1 MNQRS
6 AKVMKFAIDMVF
18 TLVGCI
24 IFAVGIYVF
33 IQPNQIA
40 PGGVS
45 GISIMLH
52 YLTGLPVG
60 ALSLLINIPLL
71 LLAWK
76 FLGWKF
82 TGQTLMSVATL
93 SFMLDYVAVLL
104 PQYEG
109 DPLLAALFGGALI
122 GTGLAVVFMRGFT
135 TGGTDI
141 ISRLLQLKYPY
152 LQLGKILMVIDLIV
166 ILTSAYVFGRIET
179 ALYGMVA
186 VFTSSRMV
194 DSLLYGMDTG
204 KLVYIMSCRAVELSE
219 RIIEGLGRGCTIL
232 KSTGA
237 YTKQDSNV
245 LMVAVRRP
253 QYYILKKMV
262 REMDPKA
269 FIIVTDATEV
279 LGEGFKQI
287 E

>member
-93 SFMLDYVAVLL
+93 SFMLDCVAVLL

>member
-6 AKVMKFAIDMVF
+6 AKMMKFAIDLVF
-18 TLVGCI
+18 TIAGCI
-24 IFAVGIYVF
+24 IFAIGIYAF

-52 YLTGLPVG
+52 YMTGIPVG
-60 ALSLLINIPLL
+60 ALSFTINIPLL

-82 TGQTLMSVATL
+82 TGQTLMSVVTL
-93 SFMLDYVAVLL
+93 SFMLDYVAVLF

-122 GTGLAVVFMRGFT
+122 GTGLAIVFMRGFT
-135 TGGTDI
+135 TGGSDI

-152 LQLGKILMVIDLIV
+152 LQLGKILMVIDLLV

-262 REMDPKA
+262 RELDPKA

-279 LGEGFKQI
+279 LGEGFKRI

>member
-1 MNQRS
+1 MNQCS
-6 AKVMKFAIDMVF
+6 AKVMEFAIDMVF

-24 IFAVGIYVF
+24 IFAIGIYVF

-60 ALSLLINIPLL
+60 VLSLLMNIPLL

-141 ISRLLQLKYPY
+141 ISRLLQLKYPH

>member
-60 ALSLLINIPLL
+60 VLSLLMNIPLL

-141 ISRLLQLKYPY
+141 ISRLLQLKYPH

>member
-6 AKVMKFAIDMVF
+6 AKMMKFAIDLVF
-18 TLVGCI
+18 TIVGCI
-24 IFAVGIYVF
+24 IFAIGIYAF

-52 YLTGLPVG
+52 YMTGIPVG
-60 ALSLLINIPLL
+60 ALSFTINIPLL

-82 TGQTLMSVATL
+82 TGQTLMSVVTL
-93 SFMLDYVAVLL
+93 SFMLDYVAVLF

-122 GTGLAVVFMRGFT
+122 GTGLAIVFMRGFT
-135 TGGTDI
+135 TGGSDI

-152 LQLGKILMVIDLIV
+152 LQLGKILMVIDLLV

-262 REMDPKA
+262 RELDPKA

-279 LGEGFKQI
+279 LGEGFKRI

>member
-6 AKVMKFAIDMVF
+6 AKMMKFAIDLVF
-18 TLVGCI
+18 TIAGCI
-24 IFAVGIYVF
+24 IFAIGIYAF

-52 YLTGLPVG
+52 YLTGIPVG
-60 ALSLLINIPLL
+60 ALSFTINIPLL

-82 TGQTLMSVATL
+82 TGQTLMSVVTL
-93 SFMLDYVAVLL
+93 SFMLDYVAVLF

-122 GTGLAVVFMRGFT
+122 GTGLAIVFMRGFT
-135 TGGTDI
+135 TGGSDI

-152 LQLGKILMVIDLIV
+152 LQLGKILMVIDLLV

-262 REMDPKA
+262 RELDPKA

-279 LGEGFKQI
+279 LGEGFKRI

>member
-45 GISIMLH
+45 GVSIMLH

>member
-60 ALSLLINIPLL
+60 VLSLLMNIPLL

-279 LGEGFKQI
+279 LGEGFKRI

>member
-1 MNQRS
+1 MNQCS
-6 AKVMKFAIDMVF
+6 AKVMEFAIDMVF

-24 IFAVGIYVF
+24 IFAIGIYVF

-60 ALSLLINIPLL
+60 VLSLLMNIPLL

-279 LGEGFKQI
+279 LGEGFKRI

>member
-1 MNQRS
+1 MNHRS
-6 AKVMKFAIDMVF
+6 ARMMKFAVDMVF
-18 TLVGCI
+18 TIAGCF
-24 IFAVGIYVF
+24 IFAIGIYGF

-45 GISIMLH
+45 GVSIMLH
-52 YLTGLPVG
+52 FLTGLPVG

-93 SFMLDYVAVLL
+93 SFMLDYIAVLF

-122 GTGLAVVFMRGFT
+122 GTGLAIVFMRGFT

-194 DSLLYGMDTG
+194 DGLLYGMDTG
-204 KLVYIMSCRAVELSE
+204 KLVYIMSCRAAELSE
-219 RIIEGLGRGCTIL
+219 RIIGGLGRGCTIL

-253 QYYILKKMV
+253 QYYVLKKMV
-262 REMDPKA
+262 RETDPRA

-279 LGEGFKQI
+279 LGEGFKRI